1 MVEQCLQKRSW
12 KGVKFLTKKELAD
25 EVAANVKI
33 SKKEAAMAVDAVLEG
48 ITGALKKG
56 DKVSLVGFGTFV
68 VRKRKA
74 RTGINPQTKEAIK
87 IPASKSPA
95 FSPGKGLKDA
105 IAKKK

>member
-1 MVEQCLQKRSW
+1 
-12 KGVKFLTKKELAD
+12 VKFLTKKELAD

-33 SKKEAAMAVDAVLEG
+33 SKKDAAMAVDAVLEG

-56 DKVSLVGFGTFV
+56 
-68 VRKRKA
+68 KRKA